1 MTRKDYE
8 AIAKAINNV
17 RNDWGAP
24 NGGLIPTEARHA
36 MEEIEYALAKVFGQE
51 NPRFDKDKF
60 FMACWHGN

>member
-24 NGGLIPTEARHA
+24 NGARIPTEARHA
-36 MEEIEYALAKVFGQE
+36 MEEIECALAKVFAQE

-60 FMACWHGN
+60 FMACWHSN